1 MTTNKELSLNAKE
14 CAKAH
19 GANLVGVVRV
29 TDLPEHESTISRIL
43 PSARSV
49 MVVAATHSRTAISS
63 DNNQAAQFDTIY
75 TYNECSGAAHA
86 AARYLESQGF
96 PSAAVPAFLPIDM
109 GETKKGMRG
118 DICWR
123 RTAVR
128 AGLGSYGENGLLVT
142 REYGAAVRL
151 SGVVTAAELE
161 PGTPLE
167 KDVCDH
173 CMRCVEACPAGA
185 LSGEGKIDKK
195 LCGDVIFKYGFRYF
209 HQFIKGLIGKQAEQ
223 LEEIVQG
230 QGLMEIWQ
238 NFMTGNY
245 YYCFQCQSQCPATK
259 QPSVR
264 STHG

>member
-1 MTTNKELSLNAKE
+1 MSTKTETTLNAKE
-14 CAKAH
+14 CAETH
-19 GANLVGVVRV
+19 GADLVGVVRV
-29 TDLPEHESTISRIL
+29 TDLPEHASSISGIL
-43 PSARSV
+43 PSAGSV
-49 MVVAATHSRTAISS
+49 LVVAATHSLAAISS

-86 AARYLESQGF
+86 TARYLESQGF
-96 PSAAVPAFLPIDM
+96 PSVAVPAFLPIDM
-109 GETKKGMRG
+109 DETKKGMRG

-151 SGVVTAAELE
+151 SGVLTTAELE
-161 PGTPLE
+161 PDSPLGE
-167 KDVCDH
+167 DVCDH
-173 CMRCVEACPAGA
+173 CMRCVEACPAQA
-185 LSGEGKIDKK
+185 LAGKGKINKK

-209 HQFIKGLIGKQAEQ
+209 QKFIKGLMEEPTKE
-223 LEEIVQG
+223 LEEMVQG
-230 QGLMEIWQ
+230 QGLMELWQ

-259 QPSVR
+259 QPAIR
-264 STHG
+264 SSHG

>member
-1 MTTNKELSLNAKE
+1 MTTETRLTLSAKE
-14 CAKAH
+14 CAGAH
-19 GANLVGVVRV
+19 GADLVGVVKV
-29 TDLPEHESTISRIL
+29 TDLSEHASDISRIL

-49 MVVAATHSRTAISS
+49 LIVAATHSRTAISS
-63 DNNQAAQFDTIY
+63 GNNQVAQFDTIH
-75 TYNECSGAAHA
+75 TYNACSGAAHA
-86 AARYLESQGF
+86 TARYLESQGF

-109 GETKKGMRG
+109 DETKKGMRG

-151 SGVVTAAELE
+151 CGVVTAAELE
-161 PGTPLE
+161 PDTPLE
-167 KDVCDH
+167 EDVCDH

-185 LSGEGKIDKK
+185 LSGGGKINKK

-209 HQFIKGLIGKQAEQ
+209 HQFIKGLMEKPTGK

-230 QGLMEIWQ
+230 RGLMEIWQ

-259 QPSVR
+259 QPAVR